1 MGKSNKAQ
9 PVKKTD
15 LYLGI
20 DIGSISINTVL
31 INNQKE
37 IVENRYD
44 FCHGKPFH
52 RLLEVLAELF
62 EQHKDDN
69 IVSLSLTGTG
79 GKLASEIIG
88 GQYVNEII
96 SQSES
101 VSKLYPKAKTV
112 IEMGGED
119 SKLIFMDGSEE
130 NVSRLSDFQLN
141 TICAAGTGS
150 FLDQQAKRIGVSIEK
165 EFGEMA
171 MKSVN
176 PPRIAGRCS
185 VFAKSDMIHLQ
196 QIATP
201 VHDIVAGLCFAVA
214 RNFIS
219 SLGRGKKLEFPAVF
233 QGGVAANQGMVR
245 AFREILKA
253 GENDLIIPE
262 YFASMGAIG
271 AVFHNMTT
279 GSANISSFKGL
290 DGLRTYLVSGEAE
303 GKHQEPLV
311 EADVFYNKEVR
322 PIPEGSP
329 KIDVY
334 LGLDIGSLSTNVV
347 LIDDDN
353 QVIARRYLPTASK
366 PLEAIRQ
373 GMSEIFDEVGDK
385 VIVKA
390 AGTTG
395 SGRYLTGDFVGAD
408 VIRNEITAQATAA
421 IVYDKKVDTIFEI
434 GGQDSKYISIDNGVV
449 VDFEMNKVCAAGT
462 GSFLEE
468 QAEKLDINIIGEF
481 GDLALQA
488 KKPAALGDRCTVFM
502 ETDLN
507 SHQQKGAKKEDLVGG
522 LAYSIVQ
529 NYIQKVVR
537 KKRIGNHILFQ
548 GGVTN
553 NKAVVAAF
561 EKVTGKKIY
570 VPPHFDVTGA
580 IGSAIL
586 ARDYVKENN
595 LKTRFKGFD
604 ISKIPYKVDK
614 FTCRE
619 CSNQCEIRR
628 VRIEG
633 EKKPLYYGGR
643 CEKYELDERKGKGK
657 DIPNYFDE
665 RLNMLMG
672 DYKETPADGKI
683 SIGLPRALTLFY
695 QQFPFWR
702 TFFEDL
708 GFRVVLSH
716 ETDNQIVRKSLDMLV
731 AETCFPVEV
740 MHGHIYDLLEKQVDY
755 VFTPFIINTKAGDDN
770 PTTNYNCPWIQTFPF
785 MVKAALTDE
794 VAKKLLVPTLNFR
807 YFGKVLNK
815 ELSDFMWEKFR
826 IPSKKVLN
834 AIAKADQAQSRFEE
848 ALVVRGQEVLE
859 NLPGDKECMVI
870 MGRQYNTG
878 DPALN
883 LSMVEKLI
891 NLDVVPIPMDF
902 LPLGSEH
909 ITDDYPQMYWPNGQR
924 LLAAARIVARDER
937 LHAVYMGNFRCGP
950 DSFLAHFVHEEMAG
964 KSYMEI
970 EIDEHSADAGM
981 ITRYEAFLDSLKGSR
996 IAGKKKKE
1004 VILPGV
1010 MSSEPMKDRILYFP
1024 FMCDAAYAIA
1034 AAVRSCG
1041 LNSDVLP
1048 MQDERDMELGRKY
1061 TSSRECFPMICTT
1074 GSFLKKL
1081 MEPGVD
1087 PKKVSFFMPD
1097 HNGPCRFGQYN
1108 KFQRIVFNKLGF
1120 NDAQIISPSNTTA
1133 YEDISGGQGT
1143 KFRYAAWK
1151 GFVAVDLL
1159 RKMKQERIPYELVPG
1174 STEKV
1179 YREVLAEVIKSIENG
1194 AKDLADVLHREAKK
1208 FNSIAMHNGR
1218 RKPVIAV
1225 VGEIFMRDN
1234 PFCSGHL
1241 VQKLEMYGA
1250 ETVIAPFSE
1259 WLSYS
1264 TYRYTR
1270 DSKWK
1275 GDYKGMLK
1283 SKIQHYAQNYS
1294 AKKLQQSIHGL
1305 YDHEREIGLEE
1316 MLESCGPYINMHYD
1330 GDPALNLGSSVALFK
1345 TGISGIA
1352 NILPFTCMPGT
1363 VVTALADR
1371 FKRDHDN
1378 IPYVSIA
1385 YDGQEDTA
1393 IDLRLQAFMH
1403 QAREFAKQKGYDAPV
1418 KWGGVKEMTKI

>member
-1 MGKSNKAQ
+1 MTEEGRIH
-9 PVKKTD
+9 
-15 LYLGI
+15 LGI
-20 DIGSISINTVL
+20 DIGSISVNTVI
-31 INNQKE
+31 INDHGK
-37 IVENRYD
+37 IMENRYD

-52 RLLEVLAELF
+52 RLHEVLWEVTA
-62 EQHKDDN
+62 KYN
-69 IVSLSLTGTG
+69 AYKVTTLSLTGTG
-79 GKLASEIIG
+79 GKLASELIG
-88 GQYVNEII
+88 GHFVNEII
-96 SQSES
+96 SQSAS
-101 VSKLYPKAKTV
+101 VSKLYPEARTI

-119 SKLIFMDGSEE
+119 SKLIFMNSLESE
-130 NVSRLSDFQLN
+130 SSKLSDFQLN

-150 FLDQQAKRIGVSIEK
+150 FLDQQAKRIGVSIER
-165 EFGEMA
+165 EFGELA
-171 MKSVN
+171 LKSLD

-219 SLGRGKKLEFPAVF
+219 SLARGKKLEFPVVF
-233 QGGVAANQGMVR
+233 QGGVAANVGMVR
-245 AFREILKA
+245 AFREILGA
-253 GENDLIIPE
+253 GEKELIIPE
-262 YFASMGAIG
+262 HYASMGAIG
-271 AVFHNMTT
+271 AVFHTLST
-279 GSANISSFKGL
+279 SSEKKAVFKGL
-290 DGLRTYLVSGEAE
+290 DGLDNYLASGKAE
-303 GKHQEPLV
+303 GKHQEPLKET
-311 EADVFYNKEVR
+311 EAEYNKDVR
-322 PIPEGSP
+322 LIPDGVE
-329 KIDVY
+329 KVNVY
-334 LGLDIGSLSTNVV
+334 LGLDVGSLSTNVV

-353 QVIARRYLPTASK
+353 QVVARRYLPTASK
-366 PLEAIRQ
+366 PLEAIRR
-373 GMSEIFDEVGDK
+373 GMSEISEEVGDK

-421 IVYDKKVDTIFEI
+421 IAYDKEVDTIFEI

-468 QAEKLDINIIGEF
+468 QAEKLDISIIGEF
-481 GDLALQA
+481 GELALQA

-502 ETDLN
+502 ESDLN
-507 SHQQKGAKKEDLVGG
+507 SYQQKGAKKEDLVGG

-537 KKRIGNHILFQ
+537 KKRIGNHIFFQ

-586 ARDYVKENN
+586 AREYVKENN
-595 LKTRFKGFD
+595 IHTRFKGFD

-614 FTCRE
+614 FTCKA

-633 EKKPLYYGGR
+633 ENKPLYYGGR
-643 CEKYELDERKGKGK
+643 CEKYELDERKGKGQG
-657 DIPNYFDE
+657 IPNYFDE
-665 RLNMLMG
+665 RLEMLMG
-672 DYKETPADGKI
+672 DYKEQEKDERIT
-683 SIGLPRALTLFY
+683 IGIPRALTLYY

-702 TFFEDL
+702 TFFEEL
-708 GFRVVLSH
+708 GFRVVLSA
-716 ETDNQIVRKSLDMLV
+716 ETDNQIIKKSLDMLV

-740 MHGHIYDLLEKQVDY
+740 MHGHIYDLLEKEVDFI
-755 VFTPFIINTKAGDDN
+755 FTPFIINTKAEKGN
-770 PTTNYNCPWIQTFPF
+770 PTNNCNCPWIQTYPF
-785 MVKAALTDE
+785 MVKAALKEDARE
-794 VAKKLLVPTLNFR
+794 KLLIPTLNFR

-815 ELSDFMWEKFR
+815 EMSDFMWEKFQ
-826 IPSKKVLN
+826 IPRKKVVL
-834 AIAKADQAQSRFEE
+834 AIEKADQIQVAFERKVE
-848 ALVVRGQEVLE
+848 LRGQEVME
-859 NLPGDKECMVI
+859 NLPDDKECLVI

-883 LSMVEKLI
+883 LSMVDKLI
-891 NLDVVPIPMDF
+891 NQDVLPIPIDF
-902 LPLGSEH
+902 LPLASEH
-909 ITDDYPQMYWPNGQR
+909 ITQDYRQMYWPNGQR
-924 LLAAARIVARDER
+924 ILAASRIIARDKR

-950 DSFLAHFVHEEMAG
+950 DSFLSHFVHEEMAG
-964 KSYMEI
+964 KPYLEI

-996 IAGKKKKE
+996 LTHKDQREIFRPRGLVATPE
-1004 VILPGV
+1004 
-1010 MSSEPMKDRILYFP
+1010 KDRIMYFP
-1024 FMCDAAYAIA
+1024 YMCDAAYVVA
-1034 AAVRSCG
+1034 AASRYCG
-1041 LNSDVLP
+1041 VNADVLP
-1048 MQDERDMELGRKY
+1048 MQNEKDLELGRKY

-1074 GSFLKKL
+1074 GSFLKKI
-1081 MEPGVD
+1081 MEPGSD
-1087 PKKVSFFMPD
+1087 PKKLSFFMPD

-1108 KFQRIVFNKLGF
+1108 KFQSILFNKLGYK
-1120 NDAQIISPSNTTA
+1120 DVRIISPSNDTSYA
-1133 YEDISGGQGT
+1133 ALSGGQGT

-1151 GFVAVDLL
+1151 GIVAVDLL
-1159 RKMKQERIPYELVPG
+1159 RKLKQERRPYELNPG
-1174 STEKV
+1174 STDQIYKQG
-1179 YREVLAEVIKSIENG
+1179 LADIVASVERG
-1194 AKDLADVLHREAKK
+1194 AKDITEVMKK
-1208 FNSIAMHNGR
+1208 AAQRFLEIPMKNGK

-1234 PFCSGHL
+1234 PFCSGFL
-1241 VQKLEMYGA
+1241 VDRLEKFGA
-1250 ETVIAPFSE
+1250 ETWIAPFGE

-1270 DSKWK
+1270 DSLWK
-1275 GDYKGMLK
+1275 NDYKGLMK
-1283 SKIQHYAQNYS
+1283 SKIQDIAQKTA
-1294 AKKLQQSIHGL
+1294 AKKLQQAIHGW
-1305 YDHEREIGLEE
+1305 YDEEREIELHE
-1316 MLESCGPYINMHYD
+1316 MLESCDPYIHRHYD
-1330 GDPALNLGSSVALFK
+1330 GDPALNLGTSVSLAK

-1363 VVTALADR
+1363 VVTAVSDQ
-1371 FKRDHDN
+1371 FKRDHEN

-1393 IDLRLQAFMH
+1393 IDMRLQAFMH
-1403 QAREFAKQKGYDAPV
+1403 QAREFAAEKGYDKAV
-1418 KWGGVKEMTKI
+1418 KWIEPALV